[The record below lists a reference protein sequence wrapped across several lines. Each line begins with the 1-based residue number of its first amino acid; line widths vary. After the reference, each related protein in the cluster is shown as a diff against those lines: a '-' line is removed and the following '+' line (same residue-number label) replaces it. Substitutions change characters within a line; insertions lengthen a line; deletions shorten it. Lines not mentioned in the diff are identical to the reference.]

1 MTKTQQIAQ
10 GLRALG
16 WTEDKASRVTKG
28 TAWKDG
34 DFMRPDGAR
43 YSAGP
48 AARFFASNTGTL
60 RLSMNGKKG
69 DSVALFDSQINRF
82 IAAGK

>member
-28 TAWKDG
+28 TVWKDG
-34 DFMRPDGAR
+34 DFTRPNGTR

-48 AARFFASNTGTL
+48 DARIFTSKFGTA
-60 RLSMNGKKG
+60 RHSMNGKKG
-69 DSVALFDSQINRF
+69 ESVSMLDSQLARI